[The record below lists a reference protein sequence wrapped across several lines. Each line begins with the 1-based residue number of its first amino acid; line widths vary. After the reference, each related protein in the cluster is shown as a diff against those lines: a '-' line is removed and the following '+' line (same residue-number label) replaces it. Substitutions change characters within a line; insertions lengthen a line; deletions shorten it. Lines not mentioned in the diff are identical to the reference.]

1 MRNGGTMDT
10 LDRFSINNI
19 RKEYLNFF
27 KSKGHMTEQSFSL
40 IPKNDKSLLLIGA
53 GMAPLKKYFTG
64 AETPPSKRMATC
76 QKCVRTGDIDNVGLT
91 ARHLTFFE
99 MLGNFSFGDYFKNE
113 AIAWAWELLTDVLK
127 IDANRL
133 WVTVYEDDDE
143 AAEIWHNSVGIPRE
157 RIVRLG
163 KDDNFWELEV
173 GPSGPCSEIYY
184 DTGADRGCGS
194 PDCKPGCD
202 CNRYIEIWNLVFT
215 QFDKDEQG
223 VYHPLPNPN
232 IDTGMGLER
241 VASVLQGKPTVYDV
255 EPLISIIY
263 KVEEISKVTYGVD
276 KKKDTSMKI
285 ICDHSRAATF
295 MIGDGVIPS
304 NEGRGYVLRRLIRR
318 AIRQGKSLGIHS
330 EFLTKTVKVVIDNW
344 KEAYPQLAE
353 KESYILK
360 VVQLEEEKFKT
371 TIDQGLE
378 LLMKELETMK
388 GTDKKVFDGSV
399 AFKLYDTYGFPSE
412 LTEEILV
419 ENGFEFD
426 KKQFQSIMEEH
437 RQMAREARGKTG
449 SSGWKDEEFNIDTEK
464 TIFTG
469 YEKLCD
475 TAEVVAIIVD
485 QEQVNTIS
493 EGQSGI
499 VVLDKTPF
507 YGESGGQTGDSGKFT
522 ADGMEAEVTDTKK
535 FHKSIFLHETTI
547 LNGSISVGDKISA
560 EVNTDQRKNTAK
572 NHTCTHILHKVLKE
586 MLGDH
591 VNQAGSYVSKERLR
605 FDYTH
610 FEAVDHETLRE
621 IERRVNEAILEDY
634 EVNTDVLNIEEA
646 RKSGAT
652 ALFDEKYEDVVRVV
666 SVGDFSKELCGGTH
680 IDETA
685 KIGLF
690 KIISEGGIAS
700 GIRRIEAITGRTAI
714 EYLNDLVKI
723 TDEVCAAMKTNKEEL
738 PSKVNAL
745 KKETKDKEKEIQKL
759 NNEILKKSMDQILD
773 QFEEI
778 NGIKLFALK
787 LKDKD
792 ANSLREI
799 ADKIKDKNE
808 SCAIILSSDL
818 GDKVLFV
825 SSVTKDLNGR
835 GIQAGN
841 IVKAAALVAGGGGGG
856 RPDFAQAGGKNP
868 EKIDEAIEAVKE
880 LLRSM

>member
-1 MRNGGTMDT
+1 MDK

-27 KSKGHMTEQSFSL
+27 KSKGHLTEQSFSL

-64 AETPPSKRMATC
+64 AEVPPSKRMATC
-76 QKCVRTGDIDNVGLT
+76 QKCVRTGDVDNVGLT

-99 MLGNFSFGDYFKNE
+99 MLGNFSFGDYFKEE

-127 IDANRL
+127 IEKDRL
-133 WVTVYEDDDE
+133 WVTVYLEDDE
-143 AAEIWHNSVGIPRE
+143 AENIWHTKVGIPME

-184 DTGADRGCGS
+184 DTGDDRGCGS

-215 QFDKDEQG
+215 QFDKDEKG

-241 VASVLQGKPTVYDV
+241 VAAVLQDKPTVFDV
-255 EPLISIIY
+255 EPLNLIVNKAS
-263 KVEEISKVTYGVD
+263 EICRIPYGQN
-276 KKKDTSMKI
+276 KKSDIAMKI

-318 AIRQGKSLGIHS
+318 AIRRGKSLGING
-330 EFLTKTVKVVIDNW
+330 EFLTGTAKVVIDNW
-344 KEAYPQLAE
+344 KEAYPVLSE

-360 VVQLEEEKFKT
+360 VLSLEEERFKK

-378 LLMKELETMK
+378 LLMKEIQILKE
-388 GTDKKVFDGSV
+388 TDKKELEGKV

-412 LTEEILV
+412 LTEEILK
-419 ENGFEFD
+419 ENGFSLNKE
-426 KKQFQSIMEEH
+426 QFIKVMEDH
-437 RQMAREARGKTG
+437 RQMARDARKSTG
-449 SSGWKDEEFNIDTEK
+449 ASGWKENDFTIDTDK
-464 TIFTG
+464 TVFTG
-469 YEKLCD
+469 YNNLEDSC
-475 TAEVVAIIVD
+475 EVVAIVVGS
-485 QEQVNTIS
+485 EQVNTIN

-499 VVLDKTPF
+499 IVVDKTPF
-507 YGESGGQTGDSGKFT
+507 YAESGGQTGDRGEFI
-522 ADGMEAEVTDTKK
+522 ADDMLAKVTDT
-535 FHKSIFLHETTI
+535 HKLNNDIFLHET
-547 LNGSISVGDKISA
+547 NVVKGSISVGDTITAKVDA
-560 EVNTDQRKNTAK
+560 DRRKNTAK
-572 NHTCTHILHKVLKE
+572 NHTCTHLLHRVLRQ

-591 VNQAGSYVSKERLR
+591 VNQAGSYVSEDRLR

-610 FEAVDHETLRE
+610 FEAVDHKTLKE
-621 IERRVNEAILEDY
+621 IEKRVNEAILADY
-634 EVNTDVLNIEEA
+634 MVRTDILNIEEA
-646 RKSGAT
+646 KKSGAT
-652 ALFDEKYEDVVRVV
+652 ALFDEKYQEKVRVV

-690 KIISEGGIAS
+690 KIVSEGSIAS
-700 GIRRIEAITGRTAI
+700 GIRRIEAITGRAAI
-714 EYLNDLVKI
+714 NYLRELDNL
-723 TDEVCAAMKTNKEEL
+723 TDELSISMKTTKDEL
-738 PSKVNAL
+738 LNKVNML
-745 KKETKDKEKEIQKL
+745 KKEAKDKDKEIQKL
-759 NNEILKKSMDQILD
+759 NNELLRGNISEILD
-773 QFEEI
+773 KYEEI
-778 NGIKLFALK
+778 NGIKLFALS

-792 ANSLREI
+792 ANTLREI
-799 ADKIKDKNE
+799 ADRIKDKNE
-808 SCAIILSSDL
+808 SCAVILASDL

-825 SSVTKDLNGR
+825 SAVTKDLVER
-835 GIQAGN
+835 GVHAGN
-841 IVKAAALVAGGGGGG
+841 MVKEAAVIAGGGGGG

-868 EKIDEAIEAVKE
+868 GKIDEAIEAVKKQ
-880 LLRSM
+880 LSMNK

>member
-1 MRNGGTMDT
+1 MDT
-10 LDRFSINNI
+10 IDRFSINNI

-27 KSKGHMTEQSFSL
+27 KSKGHLTEQSFSL

-64 AETPPSKRMATC
+64 AETPPEKRMATC

-99 MLGNFSFGDYFKNE
+99 MLGNFSFGDYFKKE

-133 WVTVYEDDDE
+133 WVSVYLDDDE
-143 AAEIWHNSVGIPRE
+143 AAEIWHNSVGIPME

-241 VASVLQGKPTVYDV
+241 VASVLQGKPTVFDV
-255 EPLISIIY
+255 EPLFSIIK
-263 KVEEISKVTYGVD
+263 KVEEISGVKYGID
-276 KKKDTSMKI
+276 NKKDTAMKI

-318 AIRQGKSLGIHS
+318 AIRRGKSLGIQS
-330 EFLTKTVKVVIDNW
+330 EFLTKTVKVVIDGW
-344 KEAYPQLAE
+344 KEAYPTLEE

-378 LLMKELETMK
+378 LLMKELDAMNT
-388 GTDKKVFDGSV
+388 TDKKVFDGSV

-412 LTEEILV
+412 LTEEILN
-419 ENGFEFD
+419 ENGFEFN
-426 KKQFQSIMEEH
+426 KKEFLEIMDEH
-437 RQMAREARGKTG
+437 RQMAREARSKTG
-449 SSGWKDEEFNIDTEK
+449 SSGWKDEEISIDTEK

-469 YEKLCD
+469 YDRLTD
-475 TAEVVAIIVD
+475 TAEVIAIVVD
-485 QEQVNTIS
+485 SEQVNTIS

-507 YGESGGQTGDSGKFT
+507 YGESGGQTGDSGNFK
-522 ADGMEAEVTDTKK
+522 ADGLHADVTDTKK
-535 FHKSIFLHETTI
+535 FHKNIFLHETTVVK
-547 LNGSISVGDKISA
+547 GSISVGDKITA
-560 EVNTDQRKNTAK
+560 EVNADYRKNTAK
-572 NHTCTHILHKVLKE
+572 NHTCTHLLHKVLKE

-591 VNQAGSYVSKERLR
+591 VNQAGSYVSNDRLR

-610 FEAVDHETLRE
+610 FEAVSHETLRE
-621 IERRVNEAILEDY
+621 IERRVNEAILADY
-634 EVNTDVLNIEEA
+634 QVSTDVLNLEEA

-652 ALFDEKYEDVVRVV
+652 ALFDEKYEDMVRVV
-666 SVGDFSKELCGGTH
+666 SVGSFSKELCGGTH

-685 KIGLF
+685 KIGMF
-690 KIISEGGIAS
+690 KIVSEGGIAS
-700 GIRRIEAITGRTAI
+700 GIRRIEAITGRSAI
-714 EYLNDLVKI
+714 EYVNELVAI
-723 TDEVCAAMKTNKEEL
+723 TDEVCVSLKASKEEL
-738 PSKVNAL
+738 PSKVSAL
-745 KKETKDKEKEIQKL
+745 KKETKEKEKEIQKL
-759 NNEILKKSMDQILD
+759 SNELLKKSMGQILD
-773 QFEEI
+773 QYEEI
-778 NGIKLFALK
+778 NEIKLFALK

-799 ADKIKDKNE
+799 ADKIKDKNQ
-808 SCAIILSSDL
+808 SCAIILSSVL
-818 GDKVLFV
+818 SDKVLFV
-825 SSVTKDLNGR
+825 SSVTKDLIDK
-835 GIQAGN
+835 GIHAGN
-841 IVKAAALVAGGGGGG
+841 MVKVAAAVAGGGGGG

-868 EKIDEAIEAVKE
+868 EKIDEAIDAVKE
-880 LLRSM
+880 QLRKRN

>member
-1 MRNGGTMDT
+1 MDK

-27 KSKGHMTEQSFSL
+27 KSKGHLTEQSFSL

-64 AETPPSKRMATC
+64 AEVPPSKRMATC
-76 QKCVRTGDIDNVGLT
+76 QKCVRTGDVDNVGLT

-99 MLGNFSFGDYFKNE
+99 MLGNFSFGDYFKEE

-127 IDANRL
+127 IEKDRL
-133 WVTVYEDDDE
+133 WVTVYLEDDE
-143 AAEIWHNSVGIPRE
+143 AENIWHTKVGIPME

-184 DTGADRGCGS
+184 DTGDDRGCGS

-215 QFDKDEQG
+215 QFDKDEKG

-241 VASVLQGKPTVYDV
+241 VAAVLQDKPTVFDV
-255 EPLISIIY
+255 EPLNLIVNKAS
-263 KVEEISKVTYGVD
+263 EICRIPYGQN
-276 KKKDTSMKI
+276 KKSDIAMKI

-318 AIRQGKSLGIHS
+318 AIRRGKSLGING
-330 EFLTKTVKVVIDNW
+330 EFLTGTAKVVIDNW
-344 KEAYPQLAE
+344 KEAYPVLSE

-360 VVQLEEEKFKT
+360 VLSLEEERFKK

-378 LLMKELETMK
+378 LLMKEIQILKE
-388 GTDKKVFDGSV
+388 TDKKELEGKV

-412 LTEEILV
+412 LTEEILK
-419 ENGFEFD
+419 ENGFSLNKE
-426 KKQFQSIMEEH
+426 QFIKVMEDH
-437 RQMAREARGKTG
+437 RQMARDARKSTG
-449 SSGWKDEEFNIDTEK
+449 ASGWKENDFTIDTDK
-464 TIFTG
+464 TVFTG
-469 YEKLCD
+469 YNNLED
-475 TAEVVAIIVD
+475 SSEVVAIVVGS
-485 QEQVNTIS
+485 EQVNTIN

-499 VVLDKTPF
+499 IVVDKTPF
-507 YGESGGQTGDSGKFT
+507 YAESGGQTGDRGEFI
-522 ADGMEAEVTDTKK
+522 ADDMLAKVTDT
-535 FHKSIFLHETTI
+535 HKLNNDIFLHET
-547 LNGSISVGDKISA
+547 NVVKGSISVGDSITAKVDA
-560 EVNTDQRKNTAK
+560 DRRKNTAK
-572 NHTCTHILHKVLKE
+572 NHTCTHLLHRVLRQ

-591 VNQAGSYVSKERLR
+591 VNQAGSYVSEDRLR

-610 FEAVDHETLRE
+610 FEAVDHKTLKE
-621 IERRVNEAILEDY
+621 IEKRVNEAILADY
-634 EVNTDVLNIEEA
+634 MVRTDILNIEEA
-646 RKSGAT
+646 KKSGAT
-652 ALFDEKYEDVVRVV
+652 ALFDEKYQEKVRVV

-690 KIISEGGIAS
+690 KIVSEGSIAS
-700 GIRRIEAITGRTAI
+700 GIRRIEAITGRAAI
-714 EYLNDLVKI
+714 NYLRELDNL
-723 TDEVCAAMKTNKEEL
+723 TDELSISMKTTKDEL
-738 PSKVNAL
+738 LNKVNML
-745 KKETKDKEKEIQKL
+745 KKEAKDKDKEIQKL
-759 NNEILKKSMDQILD
+759 NNELLRGNISEILD
-773 QFEEI
+773 KYEEI
-778 NGIKLFALK
+778 NGIKLFALY

-792 ANSLREI
+792 ANTLREI
-799 ADKIKDKNE
+799 ADRIKDKNE
-808 SCAIILSSDL
+808 SCAVILASDL

-825 SSVTKDLNGR
+825 SAVTKDLVEKGVH
-835 GIQAGN
+835 AGN
-841 IVKAAALVAGGGGGG
+841 MVKEAAVIAGGGGGG

-868 EKIDEAIEAVKE
+868 GKIDEAIEAVKKQ
-880 LLRSM
+880 LSMNK

>member
-1 MRNGGTMDT
+1 MDK

-27 KSKGHMTEQSFSL
+27 KSKGHLTEQSFSL

-64 AETPPSKRMATC
+64 AEVPPSKRMATC
-76 QKCVRTGDIDNVGLT
+76 QKCVRTGDVDNVGLT

-99 MLGNFSFGDYFKNE
+99 MLGNFSFGDYFKEE

-127 IDANRL
+127 IEKDRL
-133 WVTVYEDDDE
+133 WVTVYLEDDE
-143 AAEIWHNSVGIPRE
+143 AENIWHTKVGIPME

-184 DTGADRGCGS
+184 DTGDDRGCGS

-215 QFDKDEQG
+215 QFDKDEKG

-241 VASVLQGKPTVYDV
+241 VAAVLQDKPTVFDV
-255 EPLISIIY
+255 EPLNLIVNKAS
-263 KVEEISKVTYGVD
+263 EICRIPYGQN
-276 KKKDTSMKI
+276 KKSDIAMKI

-318 AIRQGKSLGIHS
+318 AIRRGKSLGING
-330 EFLTKTVKVVIDNW
+330 EFLTGTAKVVIDNW
-344 KEAYPQLAE
+344 KEAYPVLSE

-360 VVQLEEEKFKT
+360 VLSLEEERFKK

-378 LLMKELETMK
+378 LLMKEIQILKE
-388 GTDKKVFDGSV
+388 TDKKELEGKV

-412 LTEEILV
+412 LTEEILK
-419 ENGFEFD
+419 ENGFSLNKE
-426 KKQFQSIMEEH
+426 QFIKVMEDH
-437 RQMAREARGKTG
+437 RQMARDARKSTG
-449 SSGWKDEEFNIDTEK
+449 ASGWKENDFTIDTDK
-464 TIFTG
+464 TVFTG
-469 YEKLCD
+469 YNNLEDSC
-475 TAEVVAIIVD
+475 EVVAIVVGS
-485 QEQVNTIS
+485 EQVNTIN

-499 VVLDKTPF
+499 IVVDKTPF
-507 YGESGGQTGDSGKFT
+507 YAESGGQTGDRGKFI
-522 ADGMEAEVTDTKK
+522 ADDMLAKVTDT
-535 FHKSIFLHETTI
+535 HKLNNDIFLHET
-547 LNGSISVGDKISA
+547 NVVKGSISVGDTITAKVDA
-560 EVNTDQRKNTAK
+560 DRRKNTAK
-572 NHTCTHILHKVLKE
+572 NHTCTHLLHRVLRQ

-591 VNQAGSYVSKERLR
+591 VNQAGSYVSEDRLR

-610 FEAVDHETLRE
+610 FEAVDHKTLKE
-621 IERRVNEAILEDY
+621 IEKRVNEAILADY
-634 EVNTDVLNIEEA
+634 MVRTDILNIEEA
-646 RKSGAT
+646 KKSGAT
-652 ALFDEKYEDVVRVV
+652 ALFDEKYQEKVRVV

-690 KIISEGGIAS
+690 KIVSEGSIAS
-700 GIRRIEAITGRTAI
+700 GIRRIEAITGRAAI
-714 EYLNDLVKI
+714 NYLRELDNL
-723 TDEVCAAMKTNKEEL
+723 TDELSISMKTTKDEL
-738 PSKVNAL
+738 LNKVNML
-745 KKETKDKEKEIQKL
+745 KKEAKDKDKEIQKL
-759 NNEILKKSMDQILD
+759 NNELLRGNISEILD
-773 QFEEI
+773 KYEEI
-778 NGIKLFALK
+778 NGIKLFALS

-792 ANSLREI
+792 ANTLREI
-799 ADKIKDKNE
+799 ADRIKDKNE
-808 SCAIILSSDL
+808 SCAVILASDL

-825 SSVTKDLNGR
+825 SAVTKDLVER
-835 GIQAGN
+835 GVHAGN
-841 IVKAAALVAGGGGGG
+841 MVKEAAVIAGGGGGG

-868 EKIDEAIEAVKE
+868 GKIDEAIEAVKKQ
-880 LLRSM
+880 LSMNK